1 MSETSAAIE
10 DMVRANR
17 ILSHE
22 GVVDAFG
29 HVSVRHPEYPDRF
42 LLSRARSPELV
53 VADDIMVFGLDGEPV
68 EPGGAKPYLERFI
81 HAAVYAARPEVCSV
95 VHSHSPSIIPFG
107 VTAEVLRPIMHS
119 CAAIGPA
126 VPVWD
131 AEDRFGATNLLV
143 ANIDMGRDMARV
155 MGQGPSVLMRG
166 HGSTVCGRTLR
177 EAVYAAVYLEVNAS
191 LQMRALQLG
200 TPKFLSAGEIEQIRA
215 RSDNPAGKPG
225 EGFNRAWDY
234 WCRRVGVAD

>member
-1 MSETSAAIE
+1 MSVTSAAIE
-10 DMVRANR
+10 DLVRANR
-17 ILSHE
+17 ILSRE

-29 HVSVRHPEYPDRF
+29 HVSIRHPEHSDRF

-53 VADDIMVFGLDGEPV
+53 EPDDIMTFGLDGEPV
-68 EPGGAKPYLERFI
+68 EAGGAKPYLERFI
-81 HAAVYAARPEVCSV
+81 HAAIYAARPDLQSV

-107 VTAEVLRPIMHS
+107 VTTEVLRPIMHS

-143 ANIDMGRDMARV
+143 ADIEMGRDMARV

-166 HGSTVCGRTLR
+166 HGSTVGGRSLR
-177 EAVYAAVYLEVNAS
+177 EAVYTAVYLEVNAS

-200 TPKFLSAGEIEQIRA
+200 TPKFLSEGEIAQVRSRA
-215 RSDNPAGKPG
+215 DDPAGKPG

-234 WCRRVGVAD
+234 WCRRAGVAG